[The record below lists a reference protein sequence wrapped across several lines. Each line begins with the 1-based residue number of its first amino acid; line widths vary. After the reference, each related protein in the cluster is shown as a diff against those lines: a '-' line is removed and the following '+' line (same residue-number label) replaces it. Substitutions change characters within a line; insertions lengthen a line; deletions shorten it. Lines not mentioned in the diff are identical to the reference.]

1 MIAYFTDIKHLHVN
15 LKIIIRFIIIIFTN
29 YHNLINKYIEFM
41 KTRFSIFAK
50 FMVLA
55 IIIHQSPGLLA
66 QAPGT
71 EVILFDL
78 ETIGTGFKISNP
90 INISLNKGYDN
101 QPYFLPDGSGL
112 LYSSAVE
119 DGNTEII
126 LYKLDNKEKKQ
137 LTRTPG
143 SEYSPTVTP
152 DRKYFTSILLE
163 KDGTQLLWK
172 YNIETGKAEIAVEG
186 LKIGY
191 HCWYDRSTIVSFVLG
206 DTITMQISNLTN
218 GKNKIVTKNI
228 RRSLHKIPLQEKISF
243 IQQESD
249 GIWMIKWLNPET
261 GESGNIV
268 QSLNNSQ
275 DMAWSPTGGI
285 IMGQENK
292 LFFYKPESSNSW
304 IEFADLEE
312 YGYHGITRIA
322 ISPKANKV
330 AVVVNEN

>member
-1 MIAYFTDIKHLHVN
+1 M
-15 LKIIIRFIIIIFTN
+15 
-29 YHNLINKYIEFM
+29 INKYIEFM
-41 KTRFSIFAK
+41 KTRFSIFAR
-50 FMVLA
+50 FMALT
-55 IIIHQSPGLLA
+55 IIIHQSHGLLA

-90 INISLNKGYDN
+90 INVSQNKGYDN

-137 LTRTPG
+137 LTSTPG
-143 SEYSPTVTP
+143 SEYSPTMTP
-152 DRKYFTSILLE
+152 DGKHFTSILLE

-172 YNIETGKAEIAVEG
+172 YNIETGTAQIAVEG

-206 DTITMQISNLTN
+206 DTITMQVSNLTN

-228 RRSLHKIPLQEKISF
+228 RRSLHKIPLQEKTSF
-243 IQQESD
+243 IQQRSD
-249 GIWMIKWLNPET
+249 GIWMIKWLNPAT
-261 GESGNIV
+261 GESGDIV

-275 DMAWSPTGGI
+275 DMAWSPTGDI

-312 YGYHGITRIA
+312 YGYQGITRIA
-322 ISPKANKV
+322 INPKANKI

>member
-1 MIAYFTDIKHLHVN
+1 
-15 LKIIIRFIIIIFTN
+15 
-29 YHNLINKYIEFM
+29 M

-50 FMVLA
+50 LMVLS

-101 QPYFLPDGSGL
+101 QPYFLPDDSGL

-152 DRKYFTSILLE
+152 DGKHFTSILLE

-172 YNIETGKAEIAVEG
+172 YNIETGTAEIAVEG

-191 HCWYDRSTIVSFVLG
+191 HCWFNSETIVSFVLG
-206 DTITMQISNLTN
+206 DTATMQVSNLSN
-218 GKNKIVTKNI
+218 GKNKIVAKNI
-228 RRSLHKIPLQEKISF
+228 RRSLHKIPMQEKTSY
-243 IQQESD
+243 IQQEAN
-249 GIWMIKWLNPET
+249 GLWMIKWLNPST
-261 GESGNIV
+261 GESGDIV
-268 QSLNNSQ
+268 QSLNSSQ
-275 DMAWSPTGGI
+275 DMAWSPTGDI

-312 YGYHGITRIA
+312 DGYHGITRIA

>member
-1 MIAYFTDIKHLHVN
+1 
-15 LKIIIRFIIIIFTN
+15 
-29 YHNLINKYIEFM
+29 M
-41 KTRFSIFAK
+41 KTRFSIFVR
-50 FMVLA
+50 FMALSV
-55 IIIHQSPGLLA
+55 IIYQSSGLLA

-78 ETIGTGFKISNP
+78 ETIETGFKISNP
-90 INISLNKGYDN
+90 INVSQNKGYDN

-119 DGNTEII
+119 DGNTEIM
-126 LYKLDNKEKKQ
+126 LYKIDGKERKQ
-137 LTRTPG
+137 LTHTTG

-152 DRKYFTSILLE
+152 DGNHFTSILLE

-172 YNIETGKAEIAVEG
+172 YDIETGTAEIAVKG

-191 HCWYDRSTIVSFVLG
+191 HCWYNRETIVSFVLG
-206 DTITMQISNLTN
+206 DTITMQVSNLTN

-228 RRSLHKIPLQEKISF
+228 RRSLHKIPLQEKTSF

-249 GIWMIKWLNPET
+249 GIWMIKWLNPAT
-261 GESGNIV
+261 GESGDIV

-275 DMAWSPTGGI
+275 DMAWSPTGAI

-322 ISPKANKV
+322 ISPKADKI

>member
-1 MIAYFTDIKHLHVN
+1 
-15 LKIIIRFIIIIFTN
+15 
-29 YHNLINKYIEFM
+29 M
-41 KTRFSIFAK
+41 KTRFSIFTRLL
-50 FMVLA
+50 VLS
-55 IIIHQSPGLLA
+55 IIIHQSHGLLA

-78 ETIGTGFKISNP
+78 ETIETGFKISNP
-90 INISLNKGYDN
+90 INVSQNKGYDN

-112 LYSSAVE
+112 LYSSAVD

-137 LTRTPG
+137 LTNTPG

-152 DRKYFTSILLE
+152 DGKHFTSILLE

-172 YNIETGKAEIAVEG
+172 YNIETGIAEITIED

-191 HCWYDRSTIVSFVLG
+191 HCWFNKSTIVSFVLG
-206 DTITMQISNLTN
+206 DTVTMQVSNLTN

-228 RRSLHKIPLQEKISF
+228 RRSLHKIPLQEKTSF

-249 GIWMIKWLNPET
+249 GIWMIKWLNPAT

-275 DMAWSPTGGI
+275 DMAWSPTGDI

-292 LFFYKPESSNSW
+292 LFFYKPGTSNSW
-304 IEFADLEE
+304 TEFADLEK
-312 YGYHGITRIA
+312 YGYYGITRIA
-322 ISPKANKV
+322 ISPKADKV